1 MNKVFRVEGLDCA
14 ACASE
19 LEEIISK
26 IKGVREASVDFMA
39 QKVRFECDSD
49 EVAAEVERRCN
60 SFENV
65 KVVDGAPAAKGGE
78 NGCA

>member
-1 MNKVFRVEGLDCA
+1 MNKVFKVEGLDCA

-39 QKVRFECDSD
+39 QKVRFQLRKIPELRFYLDDSLD
-49 EVAAEVERRCN
+49 YIEKIDN
-60 SFENV
+60 LLHQ
-65 KVVDGAPAAKGGE
+65 
-78 NGCA
+78 